1 MTKPG
6 MFWLTFAHLS
16 LRPNFPLSGS
26 LSFPLSGKF
35 GLRPD
40 RKNDFTFW
48 INFRSAESLVSAKD
62 ERKSEP
68 KVKVTQCCHLANL
81 AALMPIQLLIYREM
95 LLTIAVTVFTY
106 CCHGNIRRDS
116 IVKHY
121 RSETTT
127 PLSPLRRKLGY
138 RHCDKKSWY
147 AALLCSEDGGRRIT
161 QINWEDART
170 ARLTRLTHLLQR

>member
-6 MFWLTFAHLS
+6 MFGLTFAHLS

-68 KVKVTQCCHLANL
+68 KVKVTHYYIVLYVL
-81 AALMPIQLLIYREM
+81 FDTERECM
-95 LLTIAVTVFTY
+95 
-106 CCHGNIRRDS
+106 CIRKSHS
-116 IVKHY
+116 IVYH
-121 RSETTT
+121 SIVSSVF
-127 PLSPLRRKLGY
+127 LFVCA
-138 RHCDKKSWY
+138 RHW
-147 AALLCSEDGGRRIT
+147 ACSVC
-161 QINWEDART
+161 ARF
-170 ARLTRLTHLLQR
+170 THLLTTFILA

>member
-1 MTKPG
+1 
-6 MFWLTFAHLS
+6 MFGLTFAHLS

-68 KVKVTQCCHLANL
+68 KVKVTQCAETDQKDTSSVYDENSQFACPAHANCFGTSSMSL
-81 AALMPIQLLIYREM
+81 VQRQRRCDGRTSVLESDK
-95 LLTIAVTVFTY
+95 
-106 CCHGNIRRDS
+106 NI
-116 IVKHY
+116 
-121 RSETTT
+121 
-127 PLSPLRRKLGY
+127 KL
-138 RHCDKKSWY
+138 
-147 AALLCSEDGGRRIT
+147 
-161 QINWEDART
+161 
-170 ARLTRLTHLLQR
+170 

>member
-1 MTKPG
+1 
-6 MFWLTFAHLS
+6 MFGLTFAHLS

-68 KVKVTQCCHLANL
+68 KVKVTHCSF
-81 AALMPIQLLIYREM
+81 YR
-95 LLTIAVTVFTY
+95 VY
-106 CCHGNIRRDS
+106 
-116 IVKHY
+116 
-121 RSETTT
+121 
-127 PLSPLRRKLGY
+127 
-138 RHCDKKSWY
+138 
-147 AALLCSEDGGRRIT
+147 
-161 QINWEDART
+161 
-170 ARLTRLTHLLQR
+170 LQRCVIKPPLAIATADLRVAEWGIWGDILAFLIQS